1 MKFVQILGA
10 AGLAAALPAV
20 TPANDIDMADVM
32 ARQWGGSIGSS
43 TKNDLQNGN
52 SGSCPSVIF
61 IFARA
66 STERGN
72 MVR

>member
-1 MKFVQILGA
+1 MKFVQILSA
-10 AGLAAALPAV
+10 AGLAVALPAA
-20 TPANDIDMADVM
+20 TPVNDVDMADVM

-52 SGSCPSVIF
+52 ASACPKVIF

-66 STERGN
+66 STESGN